1 MSSTHKNIVLFPY
14 MAQGHII
21 PFLALANLLQQRE
34 NYTITIVSTPLN
46 IQKIKLSLPSNT
58 PFRFLSIPFSGFN
71 YGLPPGVENTDSI
84 PYNLLPN
91 LLEAS
96 ISLKPHFRN
105 LISSLFSDQNGL
117 LRPICIIAD
126 MFFGWSA
133 EIANEFGIFLAL
145 FVSGGGFGFGCY
157 YSLFLNLPHR
167 SSNSDEFT
175 FPDFPEASTFH
186 VTQVVEIL
194 RKADGSEK
202 FVRFLQEELSQ
213 WGKADGILFNTV
225 EELDK
230 TGLDYFRRKLGRKIW
245 AIGPVLRS
253 GKEVGIKSE
262 MCLKWLDSKPAKSV
276 LFISF
281 GSQNTIAASQMME
294 FAIALERS
302 KKNFIWVVRPPVG
315 FDINGEF
322 NAGEWLP
329 EGFEKK
335 IREMDNRGLLVQKWA
350 PQVEILSHEAC
361 SCFLSHCGWNSVL
374 EAFIHGVPILGWPLA
389 AEQFYNSRLL
399 EEELGVCVEIAR
411 GKSCEIRHEDMVENI
426 ELVMGETEK
435 GREMRRRCCEI
446 KEMIKNAIKDD
457 EKGFKGSSVSAMDE
471 FLNASLSKSEK
482 LGLTQE

>member
-1 MSSTHKNIVLFPY
+1 

-21 PFLALANLLQQRE
+21 PFIALANLLQQRE

-46 IQKIKLSLPSNT
+46 IQNIKLSLPPNT
-58 PFRFLSIPFSGFN
+58 PFRFLSIPFSDSN
-71 YGLPPGVENTDSI
+71 YGLPPGVENNDSI
-84 PYNLLPN
+84 QYNLVPN

-105 LISSLFSDQNGL
+105 LIS
-117 LRPICIIAD
+117 LRPK
-126 MFFGWSA
+126 WSSPT
-133 EIANEFGIFLAL
+133 NM
-145 FVSGGGFGFGCY
+145 Y
-157 YSLFLNLPHR
+157 HR
-167 SSNSDEFT
+167 R
-175 FPDFPEASTFH
+175 H
-186 VTQVVEIL
+186 VLWLVVEIL

-230 TGLDYFRRKLGRKIW
+230 TGLDHFRRKIGRKIW

-361 SCFLSHCGWNSVL
+361 SCFLSHCWWNSVL
-374 EAFIHGVPILGWPLA
+374 EALIHGIPIMGWPLA

-399 EEELGVCVEIAR
+399 EEELRVCVEIAR
-411 GKSCEIRHEDMVENI
+411 GKSCEVRHEDMVENI

-446 KEMIKNAIKDD
+446 KEIIKNAIKDD
-457 EKGFKGSSVSAMDE
+457 AKGFKGSSVSAMDE